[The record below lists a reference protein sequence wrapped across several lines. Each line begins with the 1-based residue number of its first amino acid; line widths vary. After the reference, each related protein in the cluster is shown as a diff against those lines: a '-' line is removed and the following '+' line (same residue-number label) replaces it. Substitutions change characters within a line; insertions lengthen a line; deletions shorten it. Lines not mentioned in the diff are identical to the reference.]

1 MSVIV
6 VFVNEEVFILTGASS
21 GIGRGTA
28 IHLSTL
34 GCRLVLAG
42 RDAAALQVLI
52 SDFYVYCVIS
62 ISRLGKPRTSVLSY
76 LLYRVVQKNATTF
89 NKS

>member
-1 MSVIV
+1 M
-6 VFVNEEVFILTGASS
+6 FLLTGASS

-52 SDFYVYCVIS
+52 SDFYVYCA

-76 LLYRVVQKNATTF
+76 LLYRVVQKNGTTF

>member
-6 VFVNEEVFILTGASS
+6 VFVNEGVFILTGASS

-28 IHLSTL
+28 IHFSTL
-34 GCRLVLAG
+34 GCRLVFAG

-52 SDFYVYCVIS
+52 SDFYVYCD
-62 ISRLGKPRTSVLSY
+62 ISRLGKPRTSMLSCLFY
-76 LLYRVVQKNATTF
+76 K
-89 NKS
+89 

>member
-6 VFVNEEVFILTGASS
+6 VVVNEAVFILTGASS

-42 RDAAALQVLI
+42 RDAAALQVII

-62 ISRLGKPRTSVLSY
+62 ISRL
-76 LLYRVVQKNATTF
+76 
-89 NKS
+89 